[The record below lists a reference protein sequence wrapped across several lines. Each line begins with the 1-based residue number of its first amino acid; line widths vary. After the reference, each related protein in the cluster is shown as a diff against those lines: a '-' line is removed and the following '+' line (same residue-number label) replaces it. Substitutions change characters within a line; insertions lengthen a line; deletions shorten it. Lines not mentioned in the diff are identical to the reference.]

1 MKCTKCA
8 AEAGSGRFC
17 RNCGAPTASVGDGI
31 AQVANVCP
39 ACGTSVPAGAKFCAN
54 CAAPLGSAPLSPAAA
69 PAAEPI
75 LICVHCGTE
84 AKAGTK
90 FCKSCGKSVVA
101 EPPAIVPEAEPTAVS
116 PDLMPTAMVST
127 PFRPASPPPV
137 VAPVPPSVPAPAATP
152 VVPKVIPRGQPGA
165 PFAGQAPP
173 QPGSSRMLVITSIVV
188 LAIVA
193 AGSVYWFV
201 LRKPPAPIAQNTTA
215 NETPAA
221 AQPASPAA
229 ADTTSQTPT
238 SPDSQPA
245 SGDSQ
250 PSADANPTSA
260 DPTGSTAAGNS
271 PTPGNGGTPTPPAH
285 PVKRTP
291 AKTSGPAFAQAHA
304 NAEQAFAA
312 SQYLNPPDAS
322 ALFWARKAKS
332 LGDPGAAQ
340 IEQDV
345 FNKLMSDFTAARQ
358 SHSYDQAQA
367 QLYQIA
373 SSFPEHTELRHLQDE
388 VHQEQQRYSQQME
401 EQRRQAEAAAQTK
414 KFAVQHRHGTGES
427 SCTGTITITPDGV
440 GHYDCS
446 TPDSKGRCEHVVF
459 AADSLKE
466 VKVRGDG
473 SLHVATRQQG
483 NFDFTGAD
491 MTVRDASTA
500 LVHLVGKH

>member
-1 MKCTKCA
+1 
-8 AEAGSGRFC
+8 
-17 RNCGAPTASVGDGI
+17 
-31 AQVANVCP
+31 
-39 ACGTSVPAGAKFCAN
+39 
-54 CAAPLGSAPLSPAAA
+54 
-69 PAAEPI
+69 
-75 LICVHCGTE
+75 
-84 AKAGTK
+84 
-90 FCKSCGKSVVA
+90 
-101 EPPAIVPEAEPTAVS
+101 
-116 PDLMPTAMVST
+116 
-127 PFRPASPPPV
+127 
-137 VAPVPPSVPAPAATP
+137 
-152 VVPKVIPRGQPGA
+152 
-165 PFAGQAPP
+165 
-173 QPGSSRMLVITSIVV
+173 MLVITTIVV
-188 LAIVA
+188 LALVA
-193 AGSVYWFV
+193 AGSAYWFV
-201 LRKPPAPIAQNTTA
+201 LRKPPAQSAQNTSSK
-215 NETPAA
+215 ETSAA

-229 ADTTSQTPT
+229 ADTTTQTPT
-238 SPDSQPA
+238 SPGAQPA
-245 SGDSQ
+245 STGDAQ
-250 PSADANPTSA
+250 PSTDANPTGSDPAGSA
-260 DPTGSTAAGNS
+260 AAGNS
-271 PTPGNGGTPTPPAH
+271 PTPGGGGTPTPPAH

-291 AKTSGPAFAQAHA
+291 AKASGPAFAQAHA

-312 SQYLNPPDAS
+312 SQYLNPPDGS

-332 LGDPGAAQ
+332 LGDPVAAQ

-388 VHQEQQRYSQQME
+388 VHQEQQHYSQQMD
-401 EQRRQAEAAAQTK
+401 EQRRQAETAAQTK

-427 SCTGTITITPDGV
+427 SCTGTITVTPDGV

-459 AADSLKE
+459 GADSLKE

>member
-17 RNCGAPTASVGDGI
+17 RSCGAPTATASEGA
-31 AQVANVCP
+31 AQAVVVCP
-39 ACGTSVPAGAKFCAN
+39 SCRTSVPPGAKFCAN
-54 CAAPLGSAPLSPAAA
+54 CAAPLGSAPVQPPAAV
-69 PAAEPI
+69 PAEPI

-90 FCKSCGKSVVA
+90 FCNACGKSVAAV
-101 EPPAIVPEAEPTAVS
+101 PPPPTPDAAPTLAS
-116 PDLMPTAMVST
+116 PDLMPTAVIST
-127 PFRPASPPPV
+127 PARSAAPPQ
-137 VAPVPPSVPAPAATP
+137 VAPPAPQPVP
-152 VVPKVIPRGQPGA
+152 VVPAAAPKLVPKVQPNA
-165 PFAGQAPP
+165 PFAGQAPQ
-173 QPGSSRMLVITSIVV
+173 QPGGSRILVVTSIII
-188 LAIVA
+188 LAIAA

-201 LRKPPAPIAQNTTA
+201 LRKPTAASTQNASPSDTTA
-215 NETPAA
+215 V
-221 AQPASPAA
+221 AQPANQAPA
-229 ADTTSQTPT
+229 DSTSQAGV

-245 SGDSQ
+245 SSSDSQ
-250 PSADANPTSA
+250 PSADATPASTDAAGTAPT
-260 DPTGSTAAGNS
+260 GNS
-271 PTPGNGGTPTPPAH
+271 PASGNPSTPAPPAH
-285 PVKRTP
+285 PLKRPP
-291 AKTSGPAFAQAHA
+291 AKATGSAFAQAHA

-312 SQYLNPPDAS
+312 SQYLNPPEGS
-322 ALFWARKAKS
+322 ALFWARKAKA

-340 IEQDV
+340 VEQDV
-345 FNKLMSDFTAARQ
+345 FNKLMADFTAARQ

-373 SSFPEHTELRHLQDE
+373 SSFPEHTELRHVQDE
-388 VHQEQQRYSQQME
+388 VHQEQQHYAQQME

-427 SCTGTITITPDGV
+427 SCTGTISVTPDGV

-446 TPDSKGRCEHVVF
+446 TPDGKGRCEHVVF
-459 AADSLKE
+459 GADSLKE

>member
-1 MKCTKCA
+1 MK
-8 AEAGSGRFC
+8 R
-17 RNCGAPTASVGDGI
+17 
-31 AQVANVCP
+31 
-39 ACGTSVPAGAKFCAN
+39 
-54 CAAPLGSAPLSPAAA
+54 A
-69 PAAEPI
+69 PA
-75 LICVHCGTE
+75 
-84 AKAGTK
+84 KA
-90 FCKSCGKSVVA
+90 
-101 EPPAIVPEAEPTAVS
+101 
-116 PDLMPTAMVST
+116 
-127 PFRPASPPPV
+127 
-137 VAPVPPSVPAPAATP
+137 
-152 VVPKVIPRGQPGA
+152 
-165 PFAGQAPP
+165 
-173 QPGSSRMLVITSIVV
+173 
-188 LAIVA
+188 
-193 AGSVYWFV
+193 
-201 LRKPPAPIAQNTTA
+201 
-215 NETPAA
+215 
-221 AQPASPAA
+221 
-229 ADTTSQTPT
+229 
-238 SPDSQPA
+238 
-245 SGDSQ
+245 
-250 PSADANPTSA
+250 
-260 DPTGSTAAGNS
+260 
-271 PTPGNGGTPTPPAH
+271 
-285 PVKRTP
+285 
-291 AKTSGPAFAQAHA
+291 SGPAFAQAHA

-388 VHQEQQRYSQQME
+388 VHQEQQHYSQQME

-427 SCTGTITITPDGV
+427 TCTGTITVTPDGV

-459 AADSLKE
+459 GADSLKE

-491 MTVRDASTA
+491 MTLRDASTA